1 MPIDPKSRPRKRL
14 MRREYDL
21 TERRAPAYG
30 AAMQLKRIAALL
42 AMLCP
47 VIALGGEAS
56 GQFTAGKR
64 PPIKPK
70 YAAAYETRDQRDAR
84 NTAVEVVLSEE
95 PIDIAEAT
103 AELDP
108 HSNVINQKALRDHN
122 YVLLW
127 VRPDNDV
134 SMNAT
139 YSDTMTQ
146 YVEMTGSRMTAA
158 MTANTHD
165 KVTGHLFSPKP
176 LKTMDGEEYAVD
188 LKFSTE
194 VTRPPAGT
202 KLPADGGDPG
212 KALKALQAAIAKKS
226 WDGIKTNVTAKNLE
240 SFDASYRTPKENLD
254 DAIQTLGFWL
264 PKKAGKITGG
274 ELRGDSAILNLEG
287 ELFENQNGLFLVRM
301 VKENSRWVF
310 DRATKAG
317 MTDK

>member
-1 MPIDPKSRPRKRL
+1 M
-14 MRREYDL
+14 
-21 TERRAPAYG
+21 PAYG
-30 AAMQLKRIAALL
+30 AAMLHKRIAALVVFL
-42 AMLCP
+42 YP
-47 VIALGGEAS
+47 VILLGGDAS

-84 NTAVEVVLSEE
+84 KSTVELVLSEE
-95 PIDIAEAT
+95 PIDGAEAA

-146 YVEMTGSRMTAA
+146 YVEMTGSRMTADL
-158 MTANTHD
+158 TTNTRD
-165 KVTGHLFSPKP
+165 KVAGRIFSPKP
-176 LKTMDGEEYAVD
+176 LRTMDGDEYTID

-202 KLPADGGDPG
+202 KLPADGGEPG
-212 KALKALQAAIAKKS
+212 KALKALQASIAKKS
-226 WDGIKTNVTAKNLE
+226 WDGIKTNVSAKNVE
-240 SFDASYRTPKENLD
+240 SFDESYRTPKENLD

-274 ELRGDSAILNLEG
+274 ELRGDTAILNLEG
-287 ELFENQNGLFLVRM
+287 ELFEGQNALFLVRM
-301 VKENSRWVF
+301 VHENSHWVF

-317 MTDK
+317 MIDK

>member
-1 MPIDPKSRPRKRL
+1 MISK
-14 MRREYDL
+14 
-21 TERRAPAYG
+21 PAC
-30 AAMQLKRIAALL
+30 ALL
-42 AMLCP
+42 AILCP
-47 VIALGGEAS
+47 AVVLGGEAS
-56 GQFTAGKR
+56 GQFTVSKR

-70 YAAAYETRDQRDAR
+70 YAAAYETSDQRDAR
-84 NTAVEVVLSEE
+84 KKAIEVVLSEE
-95 PIDIAEAT
+95 PIDVVEAA

-108 HSNVINQKALRDHN
+108 HTNVINQKALRDGN

-139 YSDTMTQ
+139 YSDSMTQ

-158 MTANTHD
+158 MTTNTRD
-165 KVTGHLFSPKP
+165 KVAGHLFSTKP
-176 LKTMDGEEYAVD
+176 LKTMDGDEYTID
-188 LKFSTE
+188 LKFSAE

-226 WDGIKTNVTAKNLE
+226 WDGIKANVTAKNLE
-240 SFDASYRTPKENLD
+240 SWDASYRTPKENLD
-254 DAIQTLGFWL
+254 DAIETLGFWL
-264 PKKAGKITGG
+264 PKKGGKITGG
-274 ELRGDSAILNLEG
+274 ELRGDSAILNMEG
-287 ELFENQNGLFLVRM
+287 ELFEGQNALFLVRM

-317 MTDK
+317 MIDK

>member
-1 MPIDPKSRPRKRL
+1 M
-14 MRREYDL
+14 
-21 TERRAPAYG
+21 PAYG
-30 AAMQLKRIAALL
+30 AAMPHKRIAALFVFL
-42 AMLCP
+42 YP
-47 VIALGGEAS
+47 VIVLGGDAS
-56 GQFTAGKR
+56 GQFTAGKK
-64 PPIKPK
+64 PPIRPK

-84 NTAVEVVLSEE
+84 KSAVELVLSEE
-95 PIDIAEAT
+95 PIDVAEAA

-146 YVEMTGSRMTAA
+146 YVEMTGSRMTADL
-158 MTANTHD
+158 TTNTRD
-165 KVTGHLFSPKP
+165 KVAGRIFSPKP
-176 LKTMDGEEYAVD
+176 LKTMDGDEYTID

-194 VTRPPAGT
+194 VTRPPVGT
-202 KLPADGGDPG
+202 KLPVDGGEPG
-212 KALKALQAAIAKKS
+212 KALKALEAAIAKKS
-226 WDGIKTNVTAKNLE
+226 WDGIKANVSAKNVE
-240 SFDASYRTPKENLD
+240 SFNESYRTPKENLD

-287 ELFENQNGLFLVRM
+287 ELFEGQNALFLVRM

-317 MTDK
+317 MIDK

>member
-1 MPIDPKSRPRKRL
+1 MCG
-14 MRREYDL
+14 EYDL
-21 TERRAPAYG
+21 TGGAARTYG
-30 AAMQLKRIAALL
+30 AAMTHKRIAALIVL
-42 AMLCP
+42 LYP
-47 VIALGGEAS
+47 VIALGGDAS

-64 PPIKPK
+64 PPIRPK
-70 YAAAYETRDQRDAR
+70 YAAAYETHDQRDAR
-84 NTAVEVVLSEE
+84 KIAIEVVLSEE
-95 PIDIAEAT
+95 PIDVAEAA

-108 HSNVINQKALRDHN
+108 HTNVINQKALRDHN

-146 YVEMTGSRMTAA
+146 YVEMTGSRMTAD
-158 MTANTHD
+158 MTTNTRD
-165 KVTGHLFSPKP
+165 KVAGRIFSPKP
-176 LKTMDGEEYAVD
+176 LKTMDGDEYTID

-194 VTRPPAGT
+194 VTHPPAGT

-226 WDGIKTNVTAKNLE
+226 WEGIKTNVSAKNVE
-240 SFDASYRTPKENLD
+240 SFDESYRTPKENLD

-274 ELRGDSAILNLEG
+274 ELRGDTAILNLEG
-287 ELFENQNGLFLVRM
+287 ELFENQNALFRVRM

-317 MTDK
+317 MIDK